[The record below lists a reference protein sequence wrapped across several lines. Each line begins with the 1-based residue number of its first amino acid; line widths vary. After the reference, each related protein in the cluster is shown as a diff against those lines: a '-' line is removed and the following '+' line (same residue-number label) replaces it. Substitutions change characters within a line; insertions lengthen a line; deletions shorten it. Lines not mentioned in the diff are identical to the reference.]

1 MDYRVRYASVGLL
14 SGKVPGDVVSI
25 ADTADAKHLHD
36 LGAIE
41 TENEYQARQEALA
54 EIAAQETLT
63 VQLDAADLSPVVSR
77 ERVGELI
84 AEEEDRL
91 LEPFKKGGGWYHFP
105 VDGADPV
112 KAQGRDAALDEL
124 ARRQS

>member
-1 MDYRVRYASVGLL
+1 MYRVKYASVGLL
-14 SGKVPGDVVSI
+14 TGKQVGDQVKL
-25 ADTADAKHLHD
+25 DTADAKHLLD

-41 TENEYQARQEALA
+41 TEAEYQARQAAAEAA
-54 EIAAQETLT
+54 EQETLT
-63 VQLDAADLSPVVSR
+63 VQLDTAALSPVVSH

-105 VDGADPV
+105 VEGGEPI
-112 KAQGRDAALDEL
+112 KAQGREAALAEL
-124 ARRQS
+124 ARRSEVTT